1 MLINCPECGHQV
13 SDQAKTCP
21 SCGIE
26 IAGKVMSPAQRKRRT
41 VLTVTIVSFVIVL
54 ILVLLGLYF
63 VRHQEQENEMR
74 AYQTALK
81 SNEPQVLQNYLDM
94 YADAPAYHRDSIRVC
109 LEVLRKVDSDW
120 TEALLNNTRYGFERF
135 LKLHPQSIHSVEA
148 DIKIDSLDWVAALNE
163 NTVEAFQA
171 YLNRHNDGSYYDEAR
186 AKLEQLESQ
195 KLTPEDRQMVIQV
208 CTAYFN
214 ALAQMDE
221 TALSATLAPVM
232 TSFLHRA
239 NATRDDVIQYMHKLH
254 ESDITRMAFTPSGDW
269 NFEKLNLSEG
279 RSLLKTTFTVAQHME
294 RSDES
299 RETSAVYKVTAV
311 VTPDHLITELN
322 MKRSVQPST
331 PASE

>member
-26 IAGKVMSPAQRKRRT
+26 IAGKVKSRPQRKHRTAIT
-41 VLTVTIVSFVIVL
+41 VLIVSFIVAL
-54 ILVLLGLYF
+54 ILVLLGVYF
-63 VRHQEQENEMR
+63 VRNQEQQNEMR
-74 AYQTALK
+74 AYENAMK
-81 SNEPQVLQNYLDM
+81 SSEPQILENYLDM
-94 YADAPAYHRDSIRVC
+94 YADAPASHRDSIRTH
-109 LEVLRKVDSDW
+109 L
-120 TEALLNNTRYGFERF
+120 EALRRADTDWADALVSNTRYAFERF

-171 YLNRHNDGSYYDEAR
+171 YLDRHNDGSYYDEAR

-239 NATRDDVIQYMHKLH
+239 NATKDDVIQYMQKLH
-254 ESDITRMAFTPSGDW
+254 EPDITRMEFTPNGDW
-269 NFEKLNLSEG
+269 NVEKLVLSEG
-279 RSLLKTTFTVAQHME
+279 RPLFKTTFTVAQHME

>member
-26 IAGKVMSPAQRKRRT
+26 IAGKVKSRPQRKHRTAIT
-41 VLTVTIVSFVIVL
+41 VLIVSFIVAL
-54 ILVLLGLYF
+54 ILVLLGVYF
-63 VRHQEQENEMR
+63 VRNQEQQNEMR
-74 AYQTALK
+74 AYENAMK
-81 SNEPQVLQNYLDM
+81 SSEPQILENYLDM
-94 YADAPAYHRDSIRVC
+94 YADAPASHRDSIRTH
-109 LEVLRKVDSDW
+109 LEALRRADTDW
-120 TEALLNNTRYGFERF
+120 TDALVSNTRYAFERF

-171 YLNRHNDGSYYDEAR
+171 YLDRHNDGSYYDEAR

-239 NATRDDVIQYMHKLH
+239 NATKDDVIQYMQKLH
-254 ESDITRMAFTPSGDW
+254 EPDITRMEFTPNGDW
-269 NFEKLNLSEG
+269 NVEKLVLSEG
-279 RSLLKTTFTVAQHME
+279 RPLFKTTFTVAQHMD
-294 RSDES
+294 RSDEN